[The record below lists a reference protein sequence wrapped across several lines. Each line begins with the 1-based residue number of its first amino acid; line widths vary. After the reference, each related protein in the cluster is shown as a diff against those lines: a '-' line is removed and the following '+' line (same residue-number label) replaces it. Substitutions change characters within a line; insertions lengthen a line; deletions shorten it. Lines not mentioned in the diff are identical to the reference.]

1 MCAVMFGAVEHW
13 SNSAVFMAFVYFWIP
28 LDMLITV
35 ALLPISMR
43 LCDPKVAATQFTI
56 YMAVSNFGISFGAFL
71 LSQTDAM
78 GGLPSIFLVVGG
90 GLLVALVLV
99 VAVNFPRRPEYYELQ
114 KRKEI
119 IAAQRPA

>member
-1 MCAVMFGAVEHW
+1 
-13 SNSAVFMAFVYFWIP
+13 
-28 LDMLITV
+28 
-35 ALLPISMR
+35 MR

-99 VAVNFPRRPEYYELQ
+99 VVVNFPRRPEYYELQ

-119 IAAQRPA
+119 VAAQRPA